1 MSLCSGTLRF
11 ATRLRTSSGVFH
23 QRAPASRPA
32 KYSRRALGAGVV
44 LTVLASTRSVRAMA
58 STASASA
65 FTGYP
70 APIVVPP
77 PEGGATKAVCIFL
90 HGLGDT
96 GHGWAD
102 VASQMPIEGVKWIFP
117 TARTIPVTLN
127 GGMRMTG
134 WYDIVDLSVEGNVD
148 DRAQTLGSTKYVTAL
163 IEDQIAEG
171 VPSDK
176 ILLGGFSQGGVIAL
190 TTALRSPQKLAG
202 VAAMSTYLA
211 LRDDYP
217 DALSVHARDLNAFL
231 AHGTADQVL
240 KYEYGQMTAERLT
253 EMGFKNLDFQTYN
266 GMAHSAC
273 QEELQHLARF
283 IMKCLA

>member
-1 MSLCSGTLRF
+1 MSACAGTLR
-11 ATRLRTSSGVFH
+11 AVTRLRTSGVFSRRTH
-23 QRAPASRPA
+23 IATRLAPP
-32 KYSRRALGAGVV
+32 SRRALGAGVIF
-44 LTVLASTRSVRAMA
+44 TVLASSSRAMA
-58 STASASA
+58 SAASLSA
-65 FTGYP
+65 FQGYP

-102 VASQMPIEGVKWIFP
+102 VASQMPVEGVRWVFP
-117 TARTIPVTLN
+117 TAPTIPVTLN

-134 WYDIVDLSVEGNVD
+134 WYDIADLSIEGNVD
-148 DRAQTLGSTKYVTAL
+148 DRERTLESAAYVSAL
-163 IEDQIAEG
+163 IDDAIAEG
-171 VPSDK
+171 IPSDK

-190 TTALRSPQKLAG
+190 TAALRSPRKLAG

-217 DALSVHARDLNAFL
+217 EALSAHAKSLPVFL
-231 AHGTADQVL
+231 AHGTADMVL
-240 KYEYGQMTAERLT
+240 KYEYGQMTAARL
-253 EMGFKNLDFQTYN
+253 EELGFEDVDFQTYN

-273 QEELQHLARF
+273 QEELQHLATF
-283 IMKCLA
+283 IVKNLS